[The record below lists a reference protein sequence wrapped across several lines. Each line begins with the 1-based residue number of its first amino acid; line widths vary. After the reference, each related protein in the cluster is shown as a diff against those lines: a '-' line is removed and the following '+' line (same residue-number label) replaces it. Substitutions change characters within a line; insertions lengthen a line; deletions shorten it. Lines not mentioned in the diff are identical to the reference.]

1 MEINNTIQKIL
12 RGLGTIVL
20 IVLAALPVYY
30 NRTKTTSLEIKKISE
45 VELTRP
51 LNVARLTSSYLYD
64 SIRVEHL
71 WQTSFVIKNVGENT
85 LYGEGFDSKNIR
97 NNALGL
103 EIKNCDTLLSV
114 AVMDNTVSA
123 SLKGDSIQFVQW
135 RPNEYIE
142 LLLLSDGQV
151 APEIIINDRDIQ
163 NATISYDTF
172 SPKES
177 LAPQRFVD
185 RWPKGLSKVI
195 WWIVLVFEILS
206 LLVLVLAMVM
216 QLMKA
221 SSKEEK
227 KSNIYVFVW
236 ILIMVLLPMIWMF

>member
-142 LLLLSDGQV
+142 
-151 APEIIINDRDIQ
+151 
-163 NATISYDTF
+163 
-172 SPKES
+172 
-177 LAPQRFVD
+177 
-185 RWPKGLSKVI
+185 
-195 WWIVLVFEILS
+195 
-206 LLVLVLAMVM
+206 
-216 QLMKA
+216 
-221 SSKEEK
+221 
-227 KSNIYVFVW
+227 
-236 ILIMVLLPMIWMF
+236 

>member
-12 RGLGTIVL
+12 RTLGTIVL
-20 IVLAALPVYY
+20 IILAALPLYY

-51 LNVARLTSSYLYD
+51 LNVDRLTSSYLYD

-71 WQTSFVIKNVGENT
+71 WQTSFVIKNVGDNI
-85 LYGEGFDSKNIR
+85 LYGEGFDNKNIR

-103 EIKNCDTLLSV
+103 DIRNCDTLLSITI
-114 AVMDNTVSA
+114 ADNTTGA
-123 SLKGDSIQFVQW
+123 SLKDDSLQFIQW

-142 LLLLSDGQV
+142 LVLLSDGQV

-163 NATISYDTF
+163 NATISYVTY
-172 SPKES
+172 SPKEQ

-185 RWPKGLSKVI
+185 RWPKGLTKVI
-195 WWIVLVFEILS
+195 WWIAFVFEILS
-206 LLVLVLAMVM
+206 ILVLLLAMIM
-216 QLMKA
+216 QLVKA
-221 SSKEEK
+221 SSKEER
-227 KSNIYVFVW
+227 KSNIFVFIW
-236 ILIMVLLPMIWMF
+236 ILILVLLPMTWMF